1 MVKRKSPAHAA
12 NVSGPEL
19 IGANMGID
27 HEPGTAKAQEWCV
40 RVAVSVIQVVPPEVL
55 RPWMIC
61 EAYQRKNAYF
71 WPDNRAIGAQLGL
84 ERVTSVQRV
93 LLHLE
98 DLGVIARDDKGGHHR
113 HIRLLRRTSDPI
125 TACQWSEMEMQAEK
139 RVAARRRPRTSK
151 SFG

>member
-1 MVKRKSPAHAA
+1 MA
-12 NVSGPEL
+12 
-19 IGANMGID
+19 IGNRGLG
-27 HEPGTAKAQEWCV
+27 HEGEATKAPGWCV
-40 RVAVSVIQVVPPEVL
+40 RVAVSVLQVVPPEVL

-61 EAYQRKNAYF
+61 EAYQRGKAHF

-98 DLGVIARDDKGGHHR
+98 DLCVIAREDKGGHHR

-125 TACQWSEMEMQAEK
+125 TPHEWSEMQADAET

-151 SFG
+151 NFS

>member
-1 MVKRKSPAHAA
+1 
-12 NVSGPEL
+12 
-19 IGANMGID
+19 MGID
-27 HEPGTAKAQEWCV
+27 REDGTAKAPEWCV
-40 RVAVSVIQVVPPEVL
+40 RVAVSVIQTVPSEVL

-61 EAYQRKNAYF
+61 EAYQRSKSHF

-98 DLGVIARDDKGGHHR
+98 DLGVIAREDKGGHHR
-113 HIRLLRRTSDPI
+113 YIRLLRRTSDPI
-125 TACQWSEMEMQAEK
+125 TPCQWSEMQMQAET

-151 SFG
+151 NFR